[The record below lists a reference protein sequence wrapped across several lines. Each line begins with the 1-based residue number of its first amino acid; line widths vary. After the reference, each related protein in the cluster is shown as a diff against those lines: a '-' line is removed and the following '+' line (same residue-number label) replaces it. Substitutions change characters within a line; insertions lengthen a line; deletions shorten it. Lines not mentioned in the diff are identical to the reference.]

1 MLTISVIGLGY
12 VGVVCAAC
20 QADEGHSVIGVDTD
34 KKKLKKINEGRA
46 PIVERGRDDLINA
59 AVKQTGNLTTTDDI
73 QLATLNSDISF
84 ICVGTPSDKQ
94 GGLDLSYI
102 KQVCSSLGQALTKK
116 SKYHLIVLRS
126 TVLPGTLLDFVKPI
140 LEKTSGLT
148 AGKDFGLATNPEFL
162 REGSAI
168 TDYKNPPM
176 TLIGAIDERSAAP
189 LKALY
194 QNLLCETII
203 LPAEAAELVK
213 YSCNAW
219 HATKATFANEI
230 GCLAKSFGIDGRQV
244 METLCKDKILNI
256 SSCYMKPGF
265 AFGGSCLPKDVR
277 ALDHFARAHHIQL
290 PLLHAILESNRK
302 HIYKAFSEIQKL
314 GKNRIALL
322 GLSFKTGT
330 DDLRES
336 PLVELA
342 NMLTGRGYDLQI
354 YDPNLNKNFAANG
367 NSHDVA
373 RTIPYPYLL
382 RLLGDDI
389 QEVIEFAD
397 LIIIGNAEDEFRHI
411 IEALPKDKT
420 ILDLA
425 GLITTQSPKKQ
436 HGICW

>member
-20 QADEGHSVIGVDTD
+20 QASEGHSVIGVDTD
-34 KKKLKKINEGRA
+34 KKKLKIINEGRA
-46 PIVERGRDDLINA
+46 PIIEKGLDSLINT
-59 AVKQTGNLTTTDDI
+59 AVKETGNLTTTSDI
-73 QLATLNSDISF
+73 TSATLNSDISF

-94 GGLDLSYI
+94 GGLDLTYI
-102 KQVCSSLGQALTKK
+102 EQVCSSLGKALTQK

-126 TVLPGTLLDFVKPI
+126 TVLPGTLLNFVKPI
-140 LEKTSGLT
+140 LEKTSGLS

-168 TDYKNPPM
+168 ADYRNPPM
-176 TLIGAIDERSAAP
+176 SVIGAIDDRAAAP
-189 LKALY
+189 LEELY
-194 QNLLCETII
+194 KHLSCEIVNLPID
-203 LPAEAAELVK
+203 AAELVK

-219 HATKATFANEI
+219 HATKVAFSNEI
-230 GCLAKSFGIDGRQV
+230 GSLAKAFGIDGRKV
-244 METLCKDKILNI
+244 METVCKDRILNI
-256 SSCYMKPGF
+256 SDCYMKPGF

-277 ALDHFARAHHIQL
+277 ALDHKARTHHIQL
-290 PLLHAILESNRK
+290 PLLHAVLESNRK

-314 GKNRIALL
+314 GKNRIGLL
-322 GLSFKTGT
+322 GLSFKSGT

-342 NMLTGRGYDLQI
+342 SILTGKGYDLQI
-354 YDPNLNKNFAANG
+354 YDPNLNESLAANG
-367 NSHDVA
+367 KNHDFA
-373 RTIPYPYLL
+373 RSIPYPYLL

-397 LIIIGNAEDEFRHI
+397 LIIVGNSEAEFRHI
-411 IEALPKDKT
+411 IDTLPEDK
-420 ILDLA
+420 ILLDLV
-425 GLITTQSPKKQ
+425 GLMTTKSQKNH

>member
-1 MLTISVIGLGY
+1 M
-12 VGVVCAAC
+12 
-20 QADEGHSVIGVDTD
+20 
-34 KKKLKKINEGRA
+34 
-46 PIVERGRDDLINA
+46 ERGLDDLINA

-219 HATKATFANEI
+219 HATKAAFANEI
-230 GCLAKSFGIDGRQV
+230 GSLAKSFGIDGRQV
-244 METLCKDKILNI
+244 METLCKENI
-256 SSCYMKPGF
+256 EYLK
-265 AFGGSCLPKDVR
+265 
-277 ALDHFARAHHIQL
+277 
-290 PLLHAILESNRK
+290 LL
-302 HIYKAFSEIQKL
+302 Y
-314 GKNRIALL
+314 
-322 GLSFKTGT
+322 
-330 DDLRES
+330 
-336 PLVELA
+336 
-342 NMLTGRGYDLQI
+342 
-354 YDPNLNKNFAANG
+354 
-367 NSHDVA
+367 
-373 RTIPYPYLL
+373 
-382 RLLGDDI
+382 
-389 QEVIEFAD
+389 
-397 LIIIGNAEDEFRHI
+397 
-411 IEALPKDKT
+411 EAW
-420 ILDLA
+420 
-425 GLITTQSPKKQ
+425 
-436 HGICW
+436 ICIWRVLFT